1 MCGGF
6 EGGELDQVH
15 AICSEGVRYFRFT
28 GHNAV
33 YRSQYCETSQMPT
46 WDNDHHVNKS
56 GVIRP
61 SGSSVDANGNTLYI
75 ASCALPPA
83 GLALEEMEKRAE
95 WRIIKPSQRK

>member
-1 MCGGF
+1 MEDLKAGN
-6 EGGELDQVH
+6 
-15 AICSEGVRYFRFT
+15 ST
-28 GHNAV
+28 
-33 YRSQYCETSQMPT
+33 RSMPSAAKACATSVLPVT
-46 WDNDHHVNKS
+46 TPYIVPNTAKLPRCRLGDNDHHVNKS